1 MDYLKIISDT
11 TDTPPPEEPDQDLF
25 NLVSSL
31 APIILTH
38 PEEQFHLADLDEYF
52 NNSDLYIS
60 NDDIKGRKLNPDIS
74 QPKFKN
80 KVPVYYRIIEQP
92 DTDFIYITYWLFYY
106 FNGSKRVLGLV
117 PTGAHNADVETIS
130 IRPIFV

>member
-74 QPKFKN
+74 
-80 KVPVYYRIIEQP
+80 
-92 DTDFIYITYWLFYY
+92 
-106 FNGSKRVLGLV
+106 
-117 PTGAHNADVETIS
+117 
-130 IRPIFV
+130 